1 MRSEAEEGLAIPP
14 HRCHSPPAGFQR
26 EVMSPKVPPDWRLVW
41 LLLGVVVGLLGL
53 IVIAV
58 IAKAVLLSDR

>member
-1 MRSEAEEGLAIPP
+1 
-14 HRCHSPPAGFQR
+14 
-26 EVMSPKVPPDWRLVW
+26 MSPKVPPDWRLVW

>member
-1 MRSEAEEGLAIPP
+1 MG
-14 HRCHSPPAGFQR
+14 
-26 EVMSPKVPPDWRLVW
+26 PKVPSDWRLVW

-58 IAKAVLLSDR
+58 IAKRYF